1 MGLCLPSEGRP
12 LGVTILAV
20 LEAISG
26 VYSLLVGPFETAI
39 ILPIALLGVPPET
52 YGMIA
57 RAMGAMLIIVGLA
70 SLLLAWGLWMGK
82 EWARMAA
89 MIIAILSIIV
99 ALASTHFIEVVVEG
113 IIVYYLTRPDVK
125 KFFTKN

>member
-26 VYSLLVGPFETAI
+26 VYSLIVGPFETAI

>member
-26 VYSLLVGPFETAI
+26 VYSLIVGPFETAI

-57 RAMGAMLIIVGLA
+57 RALGAMLIIVGLA

-82 EWARMAA
+82 EWARKAA
-89 MIIAILSIIV
+89 MVIAILGIIV
-99 ALASTHFIEVVVEG
+99 ALVSAHFIEIIVEG
-113 IIVYYLTRPDVK
+113 IIIYYLTRPHVK

>member
-1 MGLCLPSEGRP
+1 VGLCLPSEGRP

-26 VYSLLVGPFETAI
+26 VYSLIVGPFETAI